1 MAKRVVAEILNE
13 ILNIIEF
20 GCGCVNE
27 PTLTNMRILLVAGV
41 RGEIPNALS
50 TESLLDRTAKSMQV
64 RKIFGSVSV

>member
-20 GCGCVNE
+20 GYGCVNE

-41 RGEIPNALS
+41 RGEIPNAVS